1 MRRPI
6 LSGIDRSTYILR
18 CTSTYF
24 LMHTRRTHTR
34 SSSQLIFISFFCI
47 RIGTFRIY
55 GAYRKIQ
62 YRFVFDAVPRGTVT
76 SRKRGKCSVSFDFSS
91 VFRVDR
97 RDLK

>member
-6 LSGIDRSTYILR
+6 LPGIDRSTYILR

-24 LMHTRRTHTR
+24 LMHTRTHTH

-62 YRFVFDAVPRGTVT
+62 YRFVFDAVP
-76 SRKRGKCSVSFDFSS
+76 
-91 VFRVDR
+91 
-97 RDLK
+97 